1 MIQDPPPD
9 DIPMMFAFR
18 PWNPQ
23 VESWDDFMSAVERGY
38 SQYLDRCRCT
48 ITADQIGRDPE
59 PDELDSDS

>member
-1 MIQDPPPD
+1 MNQEATPD
-9 DIPMMFAFR
+9 DGPVEFSFCA
-18 PWNPQ
+18 WNSRE
-23 VESWDDFMSAVERGY
+23 ESWDDFMSAVERGY